1 MKNLKG
7 SEVIPENCLRQVRQ
21 QAGLSQAELA
31 DRAGVARQTV
41 GGIESRQYGP
51 SLAVAF
57 RLAAALG
64 KKIEDIF
71 QMPDI
76 IPDEVPAVWSGMGQL
91 PEVGEKIQLARLPD
105 GKYTAFPANRDSL
118 QVEANAAVVGMGSS
132 KERLLAR
139 VLEPEGLTAPAVI
152 LAGCS
157 PALAMLKQ
165 RLDNRYRDVNICWIN
180 TNSMASLQALANGL
194 IHGAGVHIYD
204 EETGEYNLPV
214 VNKVLHQTP
223 YMVVNLCYGEQGFV
237 VNRGNPRGIAGFGD
251 LSRQDVRIVNREL
264 GAETRRLL
272 DSGLK
277 QNGLLPSQV
286 AGYNFQVQT
295 HQEVAQAVALSGAD
309 CGITLRPLAR
319 LYKLD
324 FIPLSRERYD
334 LVFLLED
341 LKHAGVQAILECL
354 QKPRFLLDLEASGY
368 DPESTGKVLSEVKF

>member
-1 MKNLKG
+1 MKDLKG
-7 SEVIPENCLRQVRQ
+7 PEVIPDNCLRQLRL
-21 QAGLSQAELA
+21 QAGLSQGELA
-31 DRAGVARQTV
+31 ERAGVARQTV

-57 RLAAALG
+57 RLANALG

-71 QMPDI
+71 QMPEI
-76 IPDEVPAVWSGMGQL
+76 VPDEVPAVWSGMGQF
-91 PEVGEKIQLARLPD
+91 PEVGEKIRLARITAD
-105 GKYTAFPANRDSL
+105 GRYTAFPANRDSL
-118 QVEANAAVVGMGSS
+118 QIEANATVVGIGSS

-139 VLEPEGLTAPAVI
+139 VLEPEGLTSPVVL

-157 PALAMLKQ
+157 PALALLKQ
-165 RLDNRYRDVNICWIN
+165 RLNNRYRDVSIYWIN
-180 TNSMASLQALANGL
+180 TNSMASLQALAKGL

-204 EETGEYNLPV
+204 EESGEYNLPV
-214 VNKVLHQTP
+214 VKRVLQQTP

-237 VNRGNPRGIAGFGD
+237 VRKGNPRGISGFGD
-251 LSRQDVRIVNREL
+251 LCRRDVRIVNREI

-286 AGYNFQVQT
+286 AGYSFQVQS
-295 HQEVAQAVALSGAD
+295 HQEVAQTVALGGAD

-324 FIPLSRERYD
+324 FIPLTRERYD

-341 LKHAGVQAILECL
+341 LEKPPVQGVLDCL
-354 QKPRFLLDLEASGY
+354 QKRNFLLSLEASGY
-368 DPESTGKVLSEVKF
+368 DPESTGKVLA